1 MCTELDHNDTHEKVL
16 LNLLNLKHRLN
27 FMTKIQVKN
36 GEEIKREELS
46 AMFES
51 FSDDMEQ
58 IISTYQE
65 ISR

>member
-16 LNLLNLKHRLN
+16 VNLMNLQHRLN
-27 FMTKIQVKN
+27 FMRKIQVMN

-51 FSDDMEQ
+51 FSEDMNQ
-58 IISTYQE
+58 IISTYQN
-65 ISR
+65 IV